1 MSWCVLEE
9 CVKDNYYARFH
20 TAITAIENCT
30 LILDWTLNHWSMKY
44 RSRAP
49 GHGACSKSD
58 QCKISYSQLSLL
70 QRNTLYF
77 YFTYNFDKVSGAL
90 NVGQGYRFMV
100 HA

>member
-49 GHGACSKSD
+49 GHGACSKSVSRVIIMQD
-58 QCKISYSQLSLL
+58 FILTAITATQKYTLFLL
-70 QRNTLYF
+70 YI
-77 YFTYNFDKVSGAL
+77 
-90 NVGQGYRFMV
+90 
-100 HA
+100 